1 MKIWRLKKN
10 GGKRKNLI
18 MTSLIRR
25 RKLTQK
31 KSTKLQRKWQN
42 WKNSR
47 KRQRKKQKKRAMR
60 LKKLSMRRKKQFK
73 ISKKV
78 KPSLKL
84 RVKKLISLL
93 KNFNMLLLLTG
104 QRWNH
109 LKKNSMKRWSKR
121 KKIEKNII
129 KNYRRK
135 TLHNKIRKN
144 SQNLSR

>member
-78 KPSLKL
+78 KPSWKL

-104 QRWNH
+104 QRWNP